1 MNCILEIDEDFENI
15 SKFSEDLKSNSI
27 NLNDEECPIIGVKK
41 RIIANK
47 DIKVNDITYKIPF
60 ILDTCSPVSFI
71 SSKLVDYDKVSYR
84 GEIDGVIIDFYRLDK
99 PDINILGMDYLLKVD
114 ATISISNK
122 QSMAL
127 LKIAK

>member
-1 MNCILEIDEDFENI
+1 MNCILEIDEEFENI
-15 SKFSEDLKSNSI
+15 SKFSDDLKLQSNS
-27 NLNDEECPIIGVKK
+27 NNEECPIIGVKK

-47 DIKVNDITYKIPF
+47 DVKINDITQKIPF

-71 SSKLVDYDKVSYR
+71 SSKLVDYDKKYLR
-84 GEIDGVIIDFYRLDK
+84 GEIDGVIIDFYSIDK

>member
-1 MNCILEIDEDFENI
+1 MNCILEIDEEFENI
-15 SKFSEDLKSNSI
+15 SKFSDDLKSNS
-27 NLNDEECPIIGVKK
+27 NEECPIIGVKK

-47 DIKVNDITYKIPF
+47 DVKINDIIHKIPF

-71 SSKLVDYDKVSYR
+71 SSKLVDYVDYDKKYLR
-84 GEIDGVIIDFYRLDK
+84 GEIDDVIIDFYRLDK

>member
-1 MNCILEIDEDFENI
+1 MNCILEIDEEFENI
-15 SKFSEDLKSNSI
+15 SKFTDDLKLQINSN
-27 NLNDEECPIIGVKK
+27 NEECPIIGVKK

-47 DIKVNDITYKIPF
+47 DVKINDITQKIPF

-71 SSKLVDYDKVSYR
+71 SSKLVDYDKKYLR
-84 GEIDGVIIDFYRLDK
+84 GEIDGAIIDFYRLDK
-99 PDINILGMDYLLKVD
+99 PDINILGMDYLLKID

>member
-1 MNCILEIDEDFENI
+1 MNCILEIDEEFENI
-15 SKFSEDLKSNSI
+15 SKFTDDLKLQINSN
-27 NLNDEECPIIGVKK
+27 NEECPIIGVKK

-47 DIKVNDITYKIPF
+47 DVKINDISQKIPF

-71 SSKLVDYDKVSYR
+71 SSKLVDYDKKYLR
-84 GEIDGVIIDFYRLDK
+84 GEIDGAIIDFYRLDK
-99 PDINILGMDYLLKVD
+99 PDINILGMDYLLKID